1 VSIAEYVMII
11 HGNEIMEP
19 EELAQLGSV
28 FDETWAAVSG
38 NVGEGSAE
46 QRTSLAIIL
55 LRLANLR
62 QLGPEQLKATA
73 LRIVQSEPTQA
84 FRPVALPAGPS
95 QSSHTEAAGCSPPAA
110 TASPPL
116 SA

>member
-1 VSIAEYVMII
+1 MII

-28 FDETWAAVSG
+28 FDETWAAVSSS
-38 NVGEGSAE
+38 VGEGSAE

-62 QLGPEQLKATA
+62 QLGPDQMKASA
-73 LRIVQSEPTQA
+73 LRI
-84 FRPVALPAGPS
+84 FRAES
-95 QSSHTEAAGCSPPAA
+95 TFDCRA
-110 TASPPL
+110 TFL
-116 SA
+116 VE

>member
-1 VSIAEYVMII
+1 MII
-11 HGNEIMEP
+11 HGNEVLEP
-19 EELAQLGSV
+19 EELARLGKV
-28 FDETWAAVSG
+28 FDEAWASVSPTAG
-38 NVGEGSAE
+38 GGGAE
-46 QRTSLAIIL
+46 QRTILASIL

-73 LRIVQSEPTQA
+73 LRIFQSEPTQA

>member
-1 VSIAEYVMII
+1 MII

-62 QLGPEQLKATA
+62 QLGPDQMKASA
-73 LRIVQSEPTQA
+73 LRI
-84 FRPVALPAGPS
+84 FRAESTCGCRTTF
-95 QSSHTEAAGCSPPAA
+95 SSSDIE
-110 TASPPL
+110 TADR
-116 SA
+116 

>member
-1 VSIAEYVMII
+1 MII

-28 FDETWAAVSG
+28 FDETWAAVSSR
-38 NVGEGSAE
+38 VGEGSVE

-62 QLGPEQLKATA
+62 QLGPDQMKATA
-73 LRIVQSEPTQA
+73 LRIFRSEST
-84 FRPVALPAGPS
+84 F
-95 QSSHTEAAGCSPPAA
+95 GCR
-110 TASPPL
+110 TTFL
-116 SA
+116 VE

>member
-1 VSIAEYVMII
+1 MWVSIAEYVMII

-38 NVGEGSAE
+38 SVGEGSAE

-62 QLGPEQLKATA
+62 QLGPDQMKASA
-73 LRIVQSEPTQA
+73 LRI
-84 FRPVALPAGPS
+84 FRAES
-95 QSSHTEAAGCSPPAA
+95 TFGCRA
-110 TASPPL
+110 TFL
-116 SA
+116 VE